1 MSESRQILIDVRGV
15 CKKFCSDI
23 KFNMLSGIK
32 DTFFSWMSP
41 RSYMKL
47 RKHEFWALRDIN
59 FTVRSG
65 DIVGILGT
73 NGSGK
78 TTLMR
83 LIANI
88 YETNVGSIQ
97 MPEGLTITPI
107 FALKSGMSPVFTGME
122 NIYIKGSMLGMTK
135 QEIDDSMND
144 ILEFSE
150 IRDFINM
157 PFGNYSSGMGAR
169 LAYAIAV
176 ATDPNVFI
184 IDEALAVG
192 DDHFKE
198 KCFDHLRSFAAREGK
213 CVLFVSN
220 NIDKVRKIATR
231 VIILDKGRLALDTHD
246 IEKGFDYYLNRGFE
260 SLDDIEKQRILLDNQ
275 NSDTT

>member
-1 MSESRQILIDVRGV
+1 MSKSSNILIDVKGV
-15 CKKFCSDI
+15 YKKFCSDI
-23 KFNMLSGIK
+23 KFNMLYGIN
-32 DTFFSWMSP
+32 DTFFSWLSGKP
-41 RSYMKL
+41 YMKL

-83 LIANI
+83 LIASI
-88 YETNVGSIQ
+88 YETNVGEIDMS
-97 MPEGLTITPI
+97 GDLTITPI

-122 NIYIKGSMLGMTK
+122 NIYIKGAMLGMTR
-135 QEIDDSMND
+135 QEIDDSISD

-150 IRDFINM
+150 ISDFIHM

-198 KCFDHLRSFAAREGK
+198 KCFGHLRSFAGQKDK

-220 NIDKVRKIATR
+220 NIDKVRRVATR
-231 VIILDKGRLALDTHD
+231 VLVLDKGRLALDTHD
-246 IEKGFDYYLNRGFE
+246 IEEGFDYYLNRGFE
-260 SLDDIEKQRILLDNQ
+260 SLDDVEKQKMLLENK
-275 NSDTT
+275 NTEAP